1 VGTTVAQLISENFQD
16 LEALKKVQMQDLEI
30 IDGLGPKIAASVFKW
45 FTNERNDI
53 LISRLQD
60 LGVNP
65 KSDISLSSDVE
76 KTLLGLTI
84 VVTGKLQGLSREE
97 ARKIIKERG
106 GKSPGSVSA
115 KTTYLLAGEG
125 GGSKLD
131 QAEKFDI
138 PVIDETAFED
148 LIKKGDLPK

>member
-1 VGTTVAQLISENFQD
+1 
-16 LEALKKVQMQDLEI
+16 
-30 IDGLGPKIAASVFKW
+30 LGPKIAASVSEW
-45 FTNERNDI
+45 FTNERNDY

-65 KSDISLSSDVE
+65 KSETIFISDE
-76 KTLLGLTI
+76 DKTLLGMTI

-115 KTTYLLAGEG
+115 KTNYLLAGEG
-125 GGSKLD
+125 GGAKLD
-131 QAEKFDI
+131 QAEKFNV

-148 LIKKGDLPK
+148 LVTKGDITK